1 MGTIGNVSYWKPDKL
16 KHFEFLICLVP
27 THATDYFHLNV
38 GLATSYLSS
47 PKDLTMPMK
56 EDQQMHVVQI
66 CPMVEGLSS
75 KPY

>member
-1 MGTIGNVSYWKPDKL
+1 MPTYVIIDQ
-16 KHFEFLICLVP
+16 FVP
-27 THATDYFHLNV
+27 TYYIDFFHLNV
-38 GLATSYLSS
+38 GLVTSYLSS

-66 CPMVEGLSS
+66 CPMVEDLLS